1 MSVEEQR
8 RERERQRE
16 HQSEQQRLQQ
26 AFNQNG
32 DLDKGWL
39 DELLTT
45 EDLEDELDTYQ
56 IRKIRALINKQAVL
70 SKLSKAQVHD
80 RWYKLEVIKFKI
92 LAEFP
97 PEESAIQGRIRAF
110 LKDDPYEELNALT
123 AEERTA
129 IDQIIMTLQNMVTR
143 SSDGFE
149 RKQINTNIAKTES
162 ETQNRSEDN
171 GGMFGGLF

>member
-171 GGMFGGLF
+171 GGMFSGLF